1 MYNIIILF
9 QKEANS
15 LENLKTFIVERE
27 DEGIRIDTY
36 LAKKDKELSR
46 VAIQRLIKEGKILV
60 NNKKIKASYKVEEN
74 DNITLEEEEPKEIE
88 LKAEDIPVEILYEDD
103 DIIVVN
109 KPKGMVVHPGNRKSR
124 WNISKCINDN
134 M

>member
-1 MYNIIILF
+1 M
-9 QKEANS
+9 
-15 LENLKTFIVERE
+15 ENLETFIVEKE

-46 VAIQRLIKEGKILV
+46 VAIQRLIKEEKILV
-60 NNKKIKASYKVEEN
+60 NDKKIKASYKVEEK
-74 DNITLEEEEPKEIE
+74 DKITLEQEQPKEIE
-88 LKAEDIPVEILYEDD
+88 LKAQDIPVEVLYEDD

-124 WNISKCINDN
+124 WNFSKCVNDN